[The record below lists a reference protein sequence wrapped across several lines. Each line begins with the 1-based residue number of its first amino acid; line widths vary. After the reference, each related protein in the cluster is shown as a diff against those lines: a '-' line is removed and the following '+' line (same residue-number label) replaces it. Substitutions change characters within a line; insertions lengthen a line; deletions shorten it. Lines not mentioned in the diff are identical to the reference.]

1 MMLKAKKM
9 EIETGELN
17 IVILNSADAVKM
29 DLFYSDR
36 VSLKKGSKEIIA
48 TVDITSSPRVV
59 KKGQIGIFHE
69 TSRKL
74 KIKNMDRLSVMIAPK
89 PKSIANIRKKLT
101 GFRLSYKEIREIVDD
116 IIQDRLTGTEMAYF
130 VAANFMN
137 SLTTTEIIHMTNAMV
152 AAGERLK
159 IRDKRIVV
167 DKHCIGGVAGNRTTM
182 LVVPIIAAAGYTIP
196 KTSSRAITS
205 AAGTS
210 DTVEVLCDVSFPLN
224 EMRRIVKKTGACLIW
239 GGATNLA
246 PADDKIIRVEMPL
259 SVDPMGQMLASIL
272 AKKLSV
278 SATHCLIDIPRGKG
292 CKTESKK
299 KAMMLKR
306 AFSRVSRKLGLK
318 TKVIITDGSEP
329 IGNGIGPALEAKD
342 VMYTL
347 RNDMDNGSIMLKEK
361 SIILAGHIFDLI
373 GKTRLGRGKY
383 LAREIIES
391 GRAYEKFME
400 IIRAQNAKVKS
411 AEDIKVAR
419 YSSYF
424 RSKNKGKVVH
434 LDNRYLNK
442 AARIAGAPADKRAGI
457 YLYVH
462 KGYNVEKG
470 IPILR
475 VHSDSR
481 QRLKEAMRFLHENP
495 FLEIVKPQS

>member
-9 EIETGELN
+9 AIETGELN
-17 IVILNSADAVKM
+17 IVILNTHDAVKM

-36 VSLKKGSKEIIA
+36 VRIRKGSKEIIA
-48 TVDITSSPRVV
+48 TVDITDSSRMV
-59 KKGQIGIFHE
+59 KKGQIGIFQE
-69 TSRKL
+69 ISKKL
-74 KIKNMDRLSVMIAPK
+74 KIKNTDRLSVIIAPK
-89 PKSIANIRKKLT
+89 PKSIGNIKKKLN
-101 GFRLSYKEIREIVDD
+101 GFRLSYKEIKQIVDD
-116 IIQDRLTGTEMAYF
+116 IIEDRLTGTEMAYF
-130 VAANFMN
+130 VAANFIN
-137 SLTTTEIIHMTNAMV
+137 RLTTTEIIHMTKAMV
-152 AAGERLK
+152 AAGERLRFK
-159 IRDKRIVV
+159 GRHTIV

-182 LVVPIIAAAGYTIP
+182 VVVPIIAAAGYTMP

-224 EMRRIVKKTGACLIW
+224 EMKKIVKKTGACLIW

-259 SVDPMGQMLASIL
+259 SVDPIGQMLASIL

-278 SATHCLIDIPRGKG
+278 SSTHCLIDIPKGRG

-299 KAMMLKR
+299 KAQTLKR
-306 AFSRVSRKLGLK
+306 AFTKVSQKLGLK
-318 TKVIITDGSEP
+318 VKVIITDGSEP

-347 RNDMDNGSIMLKEK
+347 MNDMDNGSIMLKEK

-373 GKTRLGRGKY
+373 KETKLGRGKY
-383 LAREIIES
+383 LAREILET
-391 GRAYEKFME
+391 GKAYDKFME
-400 IIRAQNAKVKS
+400 IIEAQNAKVKS
-411 AEDIKVAR
+411 PENIKVAR

-424 RSKNKGKVVH
+424 RSKTKGKIAH

-442 AARIAGAPADKRAGI
+442 AARIAGAPADKRAGV

-462 KGYNVEKG
+462 KGYVIEKG

-475 VHSDSR
+475 VHSNSR
-481 QRLKEAMRFLHENP
+481 QRLKEAIKFLHDMP
-495 FLEIVKPQS
+495 FLELTNNH